1 MPTQRQ
7 RLNAAMDSILD
18 TAIPDNIDYT
28 RDTHKVLLSL
38 DIDVYNRI
46 KARAKREE
54 RSVQG
59 QIRYM
64 LKRAENLGS

>member
-1 MPTQRQ
+1 MPSQTE
-7 RLNAAMDSILD
+7 RLNAIVDNMLD
-18 TAIPDNIDYT
+18 TAIPDNVDYT
-28 RDTHKVLLSL
+28 RDTHKVLLTL

-64 LKRAENLGS
+64 LKRAENLSS

>member
-1 MPTQRQ
+1 MPSQTQ
-7 RLNAAMDSILD
+7 RLNAAVDAIVGVHAERDS
-18 TAIPDNIDYT
+18 
-28 RDTHKVLLSL
+28 DTHKVLLSL
-38 DIDVYNRI
+38 DIDMYNRI

-64 LKRAENLGS
+64 LKRAENLGG

>member
-1 MPTQRQ
+1 METQTT
-7 RLNAAMDSILD
+7 RLNNAVDSMLSHRD
-18 TAIPDNIDYT
+18 RTQKLQ
-28 RDTHKVLLSL
+28 DTHKVLLSL
-38 DIDVYNRI
+38 DIDMYNRI

-64 LKRAENLGS
+64 LKRAENRG